1 MTRDF
6 FKDGFT
12 ADQFRNCVT
21 LVEGDAPQ
29 RLADRANA
37 ILKAEMEK
45 AVEVFGSGGAFW
57 IRPRVKGHT
66 HSAKLVRVELVK

>member
-6 FKDGFT
+6 WKDGFT

-37 ILKAEMEK
+37 ILKAEMKKIKWHEPN
-45 AVEVFGSGGAFW
+45 EGP
-57 IRPRVKGHT
+57 ITVKGMIALRDDDDGH
-66 HSAKLVRVELVK
+66 HD